1 MAYLSKQGNERSAD
15 VTTMSDSRIITIH
28 TEDLERASD
37 TCRHR
42 FDRAFMSNLVERL
55 TLANTR
61 LTAV

>member
-1 MAYLSKQGNERSAD
+1 
-15 VTTMSDSRIITIH
+15 MSDSRIITIH
-28 TEDLERASD
+28 TEDLERASEP
-37 TCRHR
+37 CRHR